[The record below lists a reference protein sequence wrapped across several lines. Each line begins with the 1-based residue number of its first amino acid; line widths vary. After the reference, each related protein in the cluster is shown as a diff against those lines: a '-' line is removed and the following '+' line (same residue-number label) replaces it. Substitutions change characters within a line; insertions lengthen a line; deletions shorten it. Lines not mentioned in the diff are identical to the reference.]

1 MAECGKDVKKFLDGL
16 FQIFTFSLLKGNPC
30 PIKSSFGDGFQL
42 QFPTQSHACQ
52 SLRLELHME
61 RRVGSINRF
70 RTGLEGMKARD
81 IEKKYQPEKAKRFL
95 DLLRSKGLFY
105 WDEDFPKDEED
116 MG

>member
-1 MAECGKDVKKFLDGL
+1 
-16 FQIFTFSLLKGNPC
+16 
-30 PIKSSFGDGFQL
+30 
-42 QFPTQSHACQ
+42 
-52 SLRLELHME
+52 ME